1 MDSLKWKGFW
11 TMDNPNLTTIYL
23 VRHGESE
30 SNANS
35 DKDSSFHRQWGEFEA
50 PLTEKGQE
58 QAQKRAE
65 ELKDIQFDAIFS
77 SDLTRAKQTGEIIKL
92 ERQLAIETTAL
103 IRERS
108 YGNYLQSFGGKSK
121 EEIEEEMKEELGKL
135 DELAKMNYKPGPD
148 VESPNESAS
157 RIITFLREIAVAYSG
172 KTVLV
177 INHGNNMRN
186 LLTHLGYAKFD
197 ELAAGVIE
205 NTGYVILEADG
216 TDFFIKE
223 THGIQKQKDTIRTF

>member
-1 MDSLKWKGFW
+1 MKA
-11 TMDNPNLTTIYL
+11 NATTIYL

-30 SNANS
+30 TNANS
-35 DKDSSFHRQWGEFEA
+35 DKGSSFHRQWGEFEA
-50 PLTEKGQE
+50 PLTEKGEE

-65 ELKDIQFDAIFS
+65 DLKDIQFDAIFS

-108 YGNYLQSFGGKSK
+108 YGNYLLSFGRKSK
-121 EEIEEEMKEELGKL
+121 EEIEEKMREELGKL

-148 VESPNESAS
+148 VESPNESAG
-157 RIITFLREIAVAYSG
+157 RIITFLREIAVAYTG

-197 ELAAGVIE
+197 ELTSGDIE
-205 NTGYVILEADG
+205 NTGYVILESDG

-223 THGIQKQKDTIRTF
+223 THGVHKQKDALRTF